1 MEERES
7 KRQKVESISEL
18 AVYVV
23 IVRTV
28 PSLLSIL
35 VQLSTI
41 FAPLQELVIDL
52 FIEELHQI
60 QGCTTL
66 KVDYWTRDMLKSYPY
81 TLLINW
87 KSPTLRELL
96 LQLFRL
102 KHDRN
107 TFVHTMEEDDLFT
120 SAIAKNDKDIY
131 LFIIWRRK
139 CRYRMSRNA
148 VRHSSLR
155 QEPDIPVIWKFPK
168 DCICYAD
175 LACVTSS
182 LFKKIILL
190 AETEED
196 FGLLNLFLANCPQIC
211 SKYASLLK
219 EPGFPYNF
227 ILHPVEPNESPFS
240 CTPSVEWADPKVT
253 APYHNFDELTATRIF
268 GKGALDRD
276 QIRGE
281 HRVVNTFPIAIPC
294 HAKIPK
300 YTDDLFLW
308 EASKGTRTALFC
320 FGNHKM
326 KDDRYCDYMMIPPAL
341 IPIIAKKT
349 NPTIDWVV
357 LGRALNGPPSSS
369 HSYSDDDSDES
380 E

>member
-1 MEERES
+1 
-7 KRQKVESISEL
+7 
-18 AVYVV
+18 
-23 IVRTV
+23 
-28 PSLLSIL
+28 
-35 VQLSTI
+35 
-41 FAPLQELVIDL
+41 
-52 FIEELHQI
+52 
-60 QGCTTL
+60 
-66 KVDYWTRDMLKSYPY
+66 MLKSYPY

-148 VRHSSLR
+148 VRHSSFR

-196 FGLLNLFLANCPQIC
+196 FGLLNLFLANCPEIC
-211 SKYASLLK
+211 SKYSSLLK
-219 EPGFPYNF
+219 EPGLPYNF
-227 ILHPVEPNESPFS
+227 ILHPYTGPNDGSFS
-240 CTPSVEWADPKVT
+240 CISSVEWADQKVT
-253 APYHNFDELTATRIF
+253 THYHNFDQFTATRIF
-268 GKGALDRD
+268 GKGALGDRW
-276 QIRGE
+276 
-281 HRVVNTFPIAIPC
+281 N
-294 HAKIPK
+294 
-300 YTDDLFLW
+300 FLPLGCGVFLMFNLMLHW
-308 EASKGTRTALFC
+308 
-320 FGNHKM
+320 
-326 KDDRYCDYMMIPPAL
+326 
-341 IPIIAKKT
+341 KK
-349 NPTIDWVV
+349 
-357 LGRALNGPPSSS
+357 
-369 HSYSDDDSDES
+369 
-380 E
+380 